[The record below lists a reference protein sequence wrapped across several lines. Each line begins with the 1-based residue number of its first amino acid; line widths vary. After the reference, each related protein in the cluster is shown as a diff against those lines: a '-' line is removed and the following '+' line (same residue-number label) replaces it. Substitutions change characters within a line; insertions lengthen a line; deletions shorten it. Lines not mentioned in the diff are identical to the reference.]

1 MTQLAIDTLPEPG
14 ITERMLTLTY
24 QVAQRMGRSER
35 ASAQL
40 CEKVLNPGSPTSL
53 LLDTEAHGA
62 QSSAADPGRRTRA
75 RILTALRAALGSYAD
90 RGRLEGVLHAAVLSD
105 EMTLLPPRQRF
116 ALSSAINEHRTI
128 AEIAEQTGW
137 TPGQVS
143 KLLRAALI
151 TVTMHARS
159 W

>member
-1 MTQLAIDTLPEPG
+1 MPEPVIGTPEVG
-14 ITERMLTLTY
+14 IAERMVTLTY
-24 QVAQRMGRSER
+24 QVAQRMGRSQR

-40 CEKVLNPGSPTSL
+40 CERVLNPRSPASV
-53 LLDTEAHGA
+53 LLDSDASGTP
-62 QSSAADPGRRTRA
+62 SSTTDPGRRIRA
-75 RILTALRAALGSYAD
+75 RILTALRAALASQTD

-116 ALSSAINEHRTI
+116 VLASAVNEHRTI

-137 TPGQVS
+137 TPNQVS
-143 KLLRAALI
+143 RLLRTALI
-151 TVTMHARS
+151 TVTVHARS

>member
-1 MTQLAIDTLPEPG
+1 MPDHAIDTLPELG
-14 ITERMLTLTY
+14 IAERMLTLTY
-24 QVAQRMGRSER
+24 QVAQRMGRSQR

-40 CEKVLNPGSPTSL
+40 CERVLNPRSPGSVLVDADPP
-53 LLDTEAHGA
+53 
-62 QSSAADPGRRTRA
+62 SSVSDPGRRVRA
-75 RILTALRAALGSYAD
+75 RILTALRAALGSHTD

-137 TPGQVS
+137 SPNQVS
-143 KLLRAALI
+143 KLLRAALV
-151 TVTMHARS
+151 TVTLHARS